1 MLVVSSSPR
10 APRRP
15 GNTTRVRRPREPL
28 VLPTPLA
35 VGTTA
40 LLLAWND
47 GVRRLQRE
55 NMLTLPISMGTVILY
70 GVFRRYLTT
79 GLVAGAVQGN

>member
-1 MLVVSSSPR
+1 M
-10 APRRP
+10 
-15 GNTTRVRRPREPL
+15 
-28 VLPTPLA
+28 
-35 VGTTA
+35 GTTA

>member
-1 MLVVSSSPR
+1 M
-10 APRRP
+10 
-15 GNTTRVRRPREPL
+15 
-28 VLPTPLA
+28 
-35 VGTTA
+35 GTTA

-79 GLVAGAVQGN
+79 GLVSGAVPGI